1 MGSIIPLKKEI
12 DNSYIELKNLVEDK
26 LEHVDQQIK
35 YRLTS
40 EINLIHKMTNYH
52 LKSGGKRIRP
62 LLTLVSAKLCG
73 YKEGSRDI
81 NLAACVELIHNA
93 TLLHDDVI
101 DNSELRRGIK
111 TSNFIWGNQSSIL
124 VGDYILSRCFEMMV
138 EDGSLEILKL
148 LSSTSSKIAQG
159 EVLQLEYKGEIDN
172 SYIELK
178 NLVRDKLDRV
188 NQRIKYKLAS
198 EIDLIHKITNYHL
211 KSGGKRI
218 RPLLTLG
225 SAKLCGYAEGDRDI
239 NLAACVELIHNA
251 TLLHDDVIDNSDLRR
266 GIKTSNVIWGNQS
279 SILVGDYL
287 LSRCFEMMV
296 EDGNQEVLKLL
307 SSTSSKIAQGEV
319 SQLEYK
325 GEIDMLEETYFKIIN
340 SKTAALFAA
349 ATRVGACITNKNR
362 KEKDALESYGRNI
375 GLAFQIADDALDYYS
390 TNKIFGKEIGKDF
403 YEGKVTLPAI
413 FLHQKANLSERIFLE
428 KIFKKKNRSEKE
440 FIQMQSLIKKYD
452 SISDC
457 FKRAEHFVNIS
468 YNALSIFNSS
478 KEKSILQNLTSFSLE
493 RSF

>member
-1 MGSIIPLKKEI
+1 MGSVIPLKKER
-12 DNSYIELKNLVEDK
+12 DNTYIELKKLVK
-26 LEHVDQQIK
+26 
-35 YRLTS
+35 
-40 EINLIHKMTNYH
+40 
-52 LKSGGKRIRP
+52 
-62 LLTLVSAKLCG
+62 
-73 YKEGSRDI
+73 
-81 NLAACVELIHNA
+81 
-93 TLLHDDVI
+93 
-101 DNSELRRGIK
+101 
-111 TSNFIWGNQSSIL
+111 
-124 VGDYILSRCFEMMV
+124 
-138 EDGSLEILKL
+138 
-148 LSSTSSKIAQG
+148 
-159 EVLQLEYKGEIDN
+159 
-172 SYIELK
+172 
-178 NLVRDKLDRV
+178 DKLDQV

-198 EIDLIHKITNYHL
+198 EINLIHKITNYHL
-211 KSGGKRI
+211 KSGGKRS

-225 SAKLCGYAEGDRDI
+225 SAKLCGYTEGNRDT

-266 GIKTSNVIWGNQS
+266 GVKTSNVIWGNQS

-287 LSRCFEMMV
+287 LSRCFDMMV
-296 EDGNQEVLKLL
+296 EDGSQEVLKLL
-307 SSTSSKIAQGEV
+307 SSTSSRIAQGEV

-325 GEIDMLEETYFKIIN
+325 GEIDVLEETYFKIIN

-362 KEKDALESYGRNI
+362 KEKDALESYGRNL

-413 FLHQKANLSERIFLE
+413 VLHQKANLSERIFLE

-440 FIQMQSLIKKYD
+440 FIQMQNLIKKYD

-468 YNALSIFNSS
+468 YNALNTFNPS